1 MTFKP
6 TTRPVLVFLLICIS
20 LTSSSNLIAISN
32 QAIVPLNITVLGK
45 LVITDANNDNKT
57 GSNPTLNVLLRLT
70 PDLNNQTVSG
80 SSAIRIRTNLTNWKL
95 TALRSDL
102 TNSNTKIDPND
113 ISLRFSTQAGSTANP
128 NCGKLLSPFDQVT
141 SLSQIPTANPTEILV
156 GNTKTSIAK
165 DPDNKENWFQ
175 LNSNYSISPD
185 FFYGIG
191 EWNTTISYNLV
202 SP

>member
-1 MTFKP
+1 MTLKK
-6 TTRPVLVFLLICIS
+6 TTRPLFAFIFIC
-20 LTSSSNLIAISN
+20 LCLYSSSNLIVSSN

-45 LVITDANNDNKT
+45 LVITDANNDTKS
-57 GSNPTLNVLLRLT
+57 GLDPTLNVLLRLT

-80 SSAIRIRTNLTNWKL
+80 SSSIRIRTNLSTWKL
-95 TALRSDL
+95 TALRSNT
-102 TNSNTKIDPND
+102 TNLSSNIDPND
-113 ISLRFSTQAGSTANP
+113 ISLRFTTQAGSTANP
-128 NCGKLLSPFDQVT
+128 NCGKLISPFDQIT
-141 SLSQIPTANPTEILV
+141 TLSQISTASPIEILT
-156 GNTKTSIAK
+156 GTDKTSIAR
-165 DPDNKENWFQ
+165 DTDNKGNWFQ